1 MKKKKNRTYILLYL
15 AFNIYFYIPACEDE
29 DCCTKYCDNCL
40 LYCCD
45 TLEEE
50 ESNINLLSKINKEK
64 LTFIIKHI
72 YNNFYTKNKKNEIKK
87 STYTKEEQEYIIEEL
102 SKGYQGDIYKV
113 TTNGVSFIVKRINER
128 YAYGEDQENKIKG
141 ENAIMKCLNKEEGV
155 VNFYFSCCY
164 KGILFIVMEYCELGD
179 LENYLKNNKE
189 EAKQNY
195 KDFSLQILNILK
207 VLRNKKIIHRDIKPE
222 NFIMKKNEDKII
234 IKLCDFGASAISEG
248 KSELY
253 IGYHKYK
260 SNIFKQWY
268 IKYYKEGDQKAFFNP
283 FNEDLFS
290 AAVILYRIYNNG
302 NFPNF
307 TQDYIRGEEE
317 SFLFAKFTKDIQA
330 FNDYFNTEDYTEY
343 KDEIYNKIFWKFKE
357 KKDNDTIGLD
367 EFINEVNP

>member
-1 MKKKKNRTYILLYL
+1 MKKNRTYILLYL

-50 ESNINLLSKINKEK
+50 ESNINLLDNINKEK

-87 STYTKEEQEYIIEEL
+87 STYTKEEQEYIIERL
-102 SKGYQGDIYKV
+102 SNGYQGDIYKV

-128 YAYGEDQENKIKG
+128 YNYGEDQKNKIKG
-141 ENAIMKCLNKEEGV
+141 EEAIMKCLNNEEGV
-155 VNFYFSCCY
+155 VNFYLSYCY
-164 KGILFIVMEYCELGD
+164 KGILFIVMEFCEKGD
-179 LENYLKNNKE
+179 LKNYLKNNKE

-234 IKLCDFGASAISEG
+234 IKLCDFGTSAISKG
-248 KSELY
+248 TSKLY

-260 SNIFKQWY
+260 SNKFKQWY
-268 IKYYKEGDQKAFFNP
+268 IKYCKEGDKKAFFNP

-307 TQDYIRGEEE
+307 TQDYIRGEGK
-317 SFLFAKFTKDIQA
+317 SSLFAKFTKDIQA
-330 FNDYFNTEDYTEY
+330 FNDYFNTEDYTEH
-343 KDEIYNKIFWKFKE
+343 KNEIYNKIFFKFKD

>member
-15 AFNIYFYIPACEDE
+15 AFNIYFYIPTCEDE
-29 DCCTKYCDNCL
+29 GCCTKYCDNCF

-87 STYTKEEQEYIIEEL
+87 STYTKEEQEYIIERL
-102 SKGYQGDIYKV
+102 SNGYQGDIYKV

-141 ENAIMKCLNKEEGV
+141 ENAIMKCLNNEEGV
-155 VNFYFSCCY
+155 VNFYFSCLY

-222 NFIMKKNEDKII
+222 NFIMKNNEDKII
-234 IKLCDFGASAISEG
+234 IKLCDFGTSAISEG

-268 IKYYKEGDQKAFFNP
+268 IKYNKERDQKAFFNP

-290 AAVILYRIYNNG
+290 AAIILYRIYNNG
-302 NFPNF
+302 DFPKF
-307 TQDYIRGEEE
+307 TQEYIRGEVA
-317 SFLFAKFTKDIQA
+317 SSLFTKFTQDIQA
-330 FNDYFNTEDYTEY
+330 FNDYFNTEDYTEH
-343 KDEIYNKIFWKFKE
+343 KNEIYNKIFFKFKD
-357 KKDNDTIGLD
+357 KKDNDTIDLD
-367 EFINEVNP
+367 EFINEVNH

>member
-1 MKKKKNRTYILLYL
+1 MKKNRTYILLYL

-87 STYTKEEQEYIIEEL
+87 STYTKEEQEYIIERL
-102 SKGYQGDIYKV
+102 SNGYQGDIYKV

-141 ENAIMKCLNKEEGV
+141 ENAIMKCLNNEEGV
-155 VNFYFSCCY
+155 VNFYFSCLY

-234 IKLCDFGASAISEG
+234 IKLCDFGTSAISEG

-268 IKYYKEGDQKAFFNP
+268 IKYYKERDQKAFFNP

-290 AAVILYRIYNNG
+290 AAIILYRIYNNG
-302 NFPNF
+302 DFPKF
-307 TQDYIRGEEE
+307 TQEYIRGEVA
-317 SFLFAKFTKDIQA
+317 SSLFTKFTKDIQA
-330 FNDYFNTEDYTEY
+330 FNDYFNTKDYTEH
-343 KDEIYNKIFWKFKE
+343 KNEIYNKIFFKFKD
-357 KKDNDTIGLD
+357 KKDNDNIGLD

>member
-72 YNNFYTKNKKNEIKK
+72 YNNFYTKNKKNKIKK
-87 STYTKEEQEYIIEEL
+87 STYTKEEQEYIIERL
-102 SKGYQGDIYKV
+102 SNGYQGDIYKV

-128 YAYGEDQENKIKG
+128 YAYREDQENKIKG
-141 ENAIMKCLNKEEGV
+141 ENAIMKCLNNEEGV

-234 IKLCDFGASAISEG
+234 IKLCDFGTSAISEG
-248 KSELY
+248 KSKLY

-268 IKYYKEGDQKAFFNP
+268 IKYNKERDQKAFFNP

-290 AAVILYRIYNNG
+290 AAIILYRIYNNG
-302 NFPNF
+302 DFPKF
-307 TQDYIRGEEE
+307 TQEYIRGEVA
-317 SFLFAKFTKDIQA
+317 SSLFTKFTQDIQA
-330 FNDYFNTEDYTEY
+330 FNDYFNTENYTEH
-343 KDEIYNKIFWKFKE
+343 KNEIYNKIFFKFKD
-357 KKDNDTIGLD
+357 KKDNDNIDLD

>member
-128 YAYGEDQENKIKG
+128 YAYREDQENKIKG
-141 ENAIMKCLNKEEGV
+141 EDAIMKCLNKEEGV
-155 VNFYFSCCY
+155 VNFYFSYCY
-164 KGILFIVMEYCELGD
+164 KKKLFIVMEFCEKGD

-234 IKLCDFGASAISEG
+234 IKLCDFGTSAISEG

-268 IKYYKEGDQKAFFNP
+268 IKYYKEGDKKAFFNP

-302 NFPNF
+302 DFPKF
-307 TQDYIRGEEE
+307 TQEYIRGEVA
-317 SFLFAKFTKDIQA
+317 SSLFTKFTQDIQA
-330 FNDYFNTEDYTEY
+330 FNDYFNTEDYTEH
-343 KDEIYNKIFWKFKE
+343 KNEIYNKIFFKFKD

>member
-15 AFNIYFYIPACEDE
+15 AFNIYFYIPTCEDE
-29 DCCTKYCDNCL
+29 GCCTKYCDNCF

-64 LTFIIKHI
+64 LTLIIKHI
-72 YNNFYTKNKKNEIKK
+72 YNNFYTKDKKNEIKK
-87 STYTKEEQEYIIEEL
+87 STYTKEEQEYIIERL
-102 SKGYQGDIYKV
+102 SNGYQGDIYKV

-141 ENAIMKCLNKEEGV
+141 ENAIMKCLNNEEGV

-234 IKLCDFGASAISEG
+234 IKLCDFGTSAISEG
-248 KSELY
+248 KSKLY

-268 IKYYKEGDQKAFFNP
+268 IKYNKERDQKAFFNP

-290 AAVILYRIYNNG
+290 AAIILYRIYNNG
-302 NFPNF
+302 DFPKF
-307 TQDYIRGEEE
+307 TQEYIRGEVA
-317 SFLFAKFTKDIQA
+317 SSLFTKFTQDIQA
-330 FNDYFNTEDYTEY
+330 FNDYFNTENYTEH
-343 KDEIYNKIFWKFKE
+343 KNEIYNKIFFKFKD
-357 KKDNDTIGLD
+357 KKDNDNIDLD

>member
-15 AFNIYFYIPACEDE
+15 AFNIYFYIPTCEDE
-29 DCCTKYCDNCL
+29 GCCTKYCDNCF

-64 LTFIIKHI
+64 LTLIIKHI
-72 YNNFYTKNKKNEIKK
+72 YNNFYTKDKKNEIKK
-87 STYTKEEQEYIIEEL
+87 STYTKEEQEYIIERL
-102 SKGYQGDIYKV
+102 SNGYQGDIYKV

-128 YAYGEDQENKIKG
+128 YSYGEDQENKIKG
-141 ENAIMKCLNKEEGV
+141 ENAIMKCLNNEEGV

-234 IKLCDFGASAISEG
+234 IKLCDFGTSAISEG
-248 KSELY
+248 KSKLY

-268 IKYYKEGDQKAFFNP
+268 IKYNKERDQKAFFNP

-290 AAVILYRIYNNG
+290 AAIILYRIYNNG
-302 NFPNF
+302 DFPKF
-307 TQDYIRGEEE
+307 TQEYIRGEVA
-317 SFLFAKFTKDIQA
+317 SSLFTKFTQDIQA
-330 FNDYFNTEDYTEY
+330 FNDYFNTENYTEH
-343 KDEIYNKIFWKFKE
+343 KNEIYNKIFFKFKD
-357 KKDNDTIGLD
+357 KKDNDNIDLD

>member
-15 AFNIYFYIPACEDE
+15 AFNIYFYIPTCEDE
-29 DCCTKYCDNCL
+29 GCCTKYCDNCF

-87 STYTKEEQEYIIEEL
+87 STYTKEEQEYIIERL
-102 SKGYQGDIYKV
+102 SNGYQGDIYKV

-141 ENAIMKCLNKEEGV
+141 ENAIMKCLNNEEGV

-207 VLRNKKIIHRDIKPE
+207 VLRNKKIIHRDIKSE

-268 IKYYKEGDQKAFFNP
+268 IKYNKERDQKAFFNP

-290 AAVILYRIYNNG
+290 AAIILYRIYNNG
-302 NFPNF
+302 DFPKF
-307 TQDYIRGEEE
+307 TQEYIRGEVA
-317 SFLFAKFTKDIQA
+317 SSLFTKFTQDIQA
-330 FNDYFNTEDYTEY
+330 FNDYFNTENYTEH
-343 KDEIYNKIFWKFKE
+343 KNEIYNKIFFKFKD
-357 KKDNDTIGLD
+357 KKDNDNIDLD

>member
-15 AFNIYFYIPACEDE
+15 AFNIYFYIPTCEDE
-29 DCCTKYCDNCL
+29 GCCTKYCDNCF

-72 YNNFYTKNKKNEIKK
+72 YNNFYTKDKKNEIKK
-87 STYTKEEQEYIIEEL
+87 STYTKEEQEYIIERL
-102 SKGYQGDIYKV
+102 SNGYQGDIYKV

-141 ENAIMKCLNKEEGV
+141 ENAIMKCLNNEEGV
-155 VNFYFSCCY
+155 VNFYLSYCY

-234 IKLCDFGASAISEG
+234 IKLCDFGTSAISEG

-268 IKYYKEGDQKAFFNP
+268 IKYYKERDQKAFFNP

-290 AAVILYRIYNNG
+290 AAIILYRIYNNG
-302 NFPNF
+302 DFPKF
-307 TQDYIRGEEE
+307 TQEYIRGEVA
-317 SFLFAKFTKDIQA
+317 SSLFTKFTKDIQA
-330 FNDYFNTEDYTEY
+330 FNDYFNTKDYTEH
-343 KDEIYNKIFWKFKE
+343 KNEIYNKIFFKFKD
-357 KKDNDTIGLD
+357 KKDNDNIGLD

>member
-64 LTFIIKHI
+64 FTFIIKHI
-72 YNNFYTKNKKNEIKK
+72 YNNFYTKNKKNKIKK

-102 SKGYQGDIYKV
+102 SKGNQGDIYKV

-128 YAYGEDQENKIKG
+128 YAYREDQENKIKG
-141 ENAIMKCLNKEEGV
+141 ENAIMKCLNNEEGV

-234 IKLCDFGASAISEG
+234 IKLCDFGTSAISEG
-248 KSELY
+248 KSKLY

-268 IKYYKEGDQKAFFNP
+268 IKYNKERDQKAFFNP

-290 AAVILYRIYNNG
+290 AAIILYRIYNNG
-302 NFPNF
+302 DFPKF
-307 TQDYIRGEEE
+307 TQEYIRGEVA
-317 SFLFAKFTKDIQA
+317 SSLFTKFTQDIQA
-330 FNDYFNTEDYTEY
+330 FNDYFNTENYTEH
-343 KDEIYNKIFWKFKE
+343 KNEIYNKIFFKFKD
-357 KKDNDTIGLD
+357 KKDNDNIDLD